1 MSAKTRGGRG
11 SGRRGGPGAGR
22 PRAHAGTRGR
32 GRTAPEGELD
42 GAPGEDAAAGWEDEL
57 AGGRGEADHMFEPT
71 FEDFGA
77 APEGAGALTG
87 SIDDV
92 RPAAAGARATGAP
105 GSGDDGDAAI
115 LDDGSRADA
124 PLELGRVIRLDRGYP
139 LVCTASG
146 TYRSEHAIALVKG
159 AGMRACVGDWVAL
172 RLPSGH
178 DKALI
183 ERILPRRGVL
193 SRWDGKRQG
202 ERQTLASNLDVVL
215 VVQPLSGRPI
225 SADRV
230 ARSAVLARE
239 GGCGIAVVLTKADR
253 APEDLVARDVAIL
266 RACLGEELPV
276 FVVSALEGRGVE
288 EVRAAL
294 VPQTTTLLLGESGAG
309 KSTLVNALLGAEV
322 LGTASVRDRDD
333 QGRHTTVARRM
344 LKVPHAGV
352 IVDAPGLRSLPLLDE
367 ESGLAR
373 AFPDIDGLVG
383 GCRFRDCTHG
393 QEPGCAVRAACAR
406 GDVSP
411 ERLEEYR
418 ALVAEMRANRL
429 SLDPAAKSSITV

>member
-1 MSAKTRGGRG
+1 MSAKGRTKGTARGGAPGYGRG
-11 SGRRGGPGAGR
+11 RSGRRATRSHGRPGDDAAWDAACDCEDDAGETAGDLPDGGPSA
-22 PRAHAGTRGR
+22 
-32 GRTAPEGELD
+32 
-42 GAPGEDAAAGWEDEL
+42 
-57 AGGRGEADHMFEPT
+57 ADHAFEPS
-71 FEDFGA
+71 FEDFGG
-77 APEGAGALTG
+77 APDEREALAGLADEEGAGLG
-87 SIDDV
+87 F
-92 RPAAAGARATGAP
+92 
-105 GSGDDGDAAI
+105 
-115 LDDGSRADA
+115 
-124 PLELGRVIRLDRGYP
+124 ELGRVIRLDRGYP
-139 LVCTASG
+139 LVRTASG
-146 TYRSEHAIALVKG
+146 AYRAEHAIALVKE
-159 AGMRACVGDWVAL
+159 AGVRACVGDWVAL
-172 RLPSGH
+172 RLPDGH

-215 VVQPLSGRPI
+215 VAQPLSGRPI
-225 SADRV
+225 SPDRV

-239 GGCGIAVVLTKADR
+239 GGCDIAVVLTKADR
-253 APEDLVARDVAIL
+253 ATDELVARDVAIL
-266 RACLGEELPV
+266 RACLGDALSI

-288 EVRAAL
+288 EVRASLA
-294 VPQTTTLLLGESGAG
+294 PQTTTLLLGESGAG

-344 LKVPHAGV
+344 LKVPNGGV

-367 ESGLAR
+367 EAGLAR
-373 AFPDIDGLVG
+373 AFADIDDLVG

-393 QEPGCAVRAACAR
+393 QEPGCAVRAACAA
-406 GDVSP
+406 GEISP